1 MCGCPVN
8 SGSGRPTGQAIKR
21 TEWPIGRAVMVGRY
35 VGMGQRK
42 KPLWPMLRH
51 QYIYYQKFQLGKS
64 FKVVGYFLPKAI
76 FARCNNFC
84 AIELCLIRLIFA

>member
-1 MCGCPVN
+1 MG
-8 SGSGRPTGQAIKR
+8 TGTGPGPGAGTAIER
-21 TEWPIGRAVMVGRY
+21 TERPIGRAVVVGRY

-76 FARCNNFC
+76 LRDTVIFARLNFV
-84 AIELCLIRLIFA
+84 